1 MSKKIQTVVSLI
13 EIAENNIKNA
23 RTILNMM
30 LEEQGKKPFDSSI
43 VLSPGKPSVD
53 ENEAKEVVEGY
64 FDGEYMIGDNG
75 LTYVVP
81 PNYASKTQLV
91 IGDRMKWILT
101 SKREIF
107 KLIQPAEREKLEGVF
122 VVEADNYM
130 VLSESLPSPVKI
142 LKASATFAIKNHGL
156 QVGDLVSILVPKNST
171 PTWGALISVIRSG
184 SDNSTTIQENL
195 YPDLEKLKMDR
206 MNIDDNFADDDFSSE
221 IEKVLAPKKKSK
233 TSKTDSISDEDYL

>member
-1 MSKKIQTVVSLI
+1 MSKKVQTILSLI

-23 RTILNMM
+23 KTLLNMM
-30 LEEQGKKPFDSSI
+30 LEEQGKKPFDASI
-43 VLSPGKPSVD
+43 VLTPGKPSAD

-75 LTYVVP
+75 LTYIVP

-101 SKREIF
+101 AKREIF

-122 VVEADNYM
+122 AIEGDNYL
-130 VLSESLPSPVKI
+130 VIVDSLEKPVKI

-156 QVGDLVSILVPKNST
+156 QVGDTVSILVPKNTT
-171 PTWGALISVIRSG
+171 PSWGALISVIRSG
-184 SDNSTTIQENL
+184 SGNNNIINQEI
-195 YPDLEKLKMDR
+195 YPELEKLEIDKL
-206 MNIDDNFADDDFSSE
+206 NILDDFESE
-221 IEKVLAPKKKSK
+221 IISKRKGTKASKVLL
-233 TSKTDSISDEDYL
+233 DEDYL